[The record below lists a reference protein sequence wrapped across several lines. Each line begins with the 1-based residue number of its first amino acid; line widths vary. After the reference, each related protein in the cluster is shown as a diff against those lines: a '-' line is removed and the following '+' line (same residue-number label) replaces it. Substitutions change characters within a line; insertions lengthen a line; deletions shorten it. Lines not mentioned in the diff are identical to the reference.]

1 MKPRVLFIVTGDPRS
16 STRPAEAVRIAAG
29 VSAWQ
34 KADITVY
41 LRDTA
46 VLALGESSGVLME
59 EENYARSWAKR
70 RCRLRKFQTINLPNW
85 RPNKLTLCAFKHGII
100 AAYNHA
106 ARGCACEGNPYT
118 AGQ

>member
-59 EENYARSWAKR
+59 EENYARYWPMLAESGQPIYVQKNASSLAK
-70 RCRLRKFQTINLPNW
+70 LGEAAVPFTEISDDQLAQLAAEQTYVM
-85 RPNKLTLCAFKHGII
+85 RF
-100 AAYNHA
+100 
-106 ARGCACEGNPYT
+106 
-118 AGQ
+118 

>member
-59 EENYARSWAKR
+59 EENYARYWPMLAESGQPIYEQKNASSLAK
-70 RCRLRKFQTINLPNW
+70 L
-85 RPNKLTLCAFKHGII
+85 GE
-100 AAYNHA
+100 AAV
-106 ARGCACEGNPYT
+106 PFT
-118 AGQ
+118 